1 MMWERLKTLEDYS
14 NLLESKLSDPEII
27 KDQQQ
32 WQKYAREH
40 ARLAELVES
49 YRLWRKITAEL
60 QEAKE
65 MSKETLDD
73 EMLLFL
79 REESAKLADR
89 KEKLEEKLKIL
100 LLPKDPNDEK
110 DVLIEIRAG
119 TGGEEAALFAADL
132 LRMYL
137 RFAER
142 KGWGTEVLDS
152 SSTDIGGVKEI
163 VFAVKGTGAY
173 SQLKFEK
180 GVHRVQRIP
189 VTESGGRI
197 HTSAA
202 TVAVLPEIDEVEL
215 KINPQ
220 ELRIDTFCSTGPGGQ
235 SVNTT
240 QSAVRI
246 THLPTNMIVSCQ
258 DEKSQL
264 KNREKAMRV
273 LRARLME
280 KMEAE
285 QQEEQAQERRSQ
297 VGSGDRSERIRTYNF
312 PQNRVTDHRI
322 GLTLHKLEQVLDG
335 DLNSV
340 IEALIA
346 YERAEQLKYAT

>member
-1 MMWERLKTLEDYS
+1 MMWEKLKTLEDYS
-14 NLLESKLSDPEII
+14 NSLENKLSDPEII

-40 ARLAELVES
+40 AGLSELVES
-49 YRLWRKITAEL
+49 YRLWRKIAAEL

-65 MSKETLDD
+65 MTKETLDS

-79 REESAKLADR
+79 REESTKLAAR

-142 KGWGTEVLDS
+142 KGWDTEILNS

-163 VFAVKGTGAY
+163 VFAVKGAGAY

-322 GLTLHKLEQVLDG
+322 GLTLHRLEQVLDG